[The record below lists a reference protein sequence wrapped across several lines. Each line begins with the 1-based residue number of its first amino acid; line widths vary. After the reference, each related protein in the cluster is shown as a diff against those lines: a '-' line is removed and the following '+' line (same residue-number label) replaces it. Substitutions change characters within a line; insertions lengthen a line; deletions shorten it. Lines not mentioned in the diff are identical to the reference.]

1 MAPRLVHKST
11 PANNRTARS
20 QPYRIANPATVIKVR
35 SQCASKADR
44 YGHLFPDDLD
54 AVADAFDSAADDL
67 RTITRSPRS
76 RLERESSLSWLF
88 KVGLFSVG

>member
-1 MAPRLVHKST
+1 MA
-11 PANNRTARS
+11 AG
-20 QPYRIANPATVIKVR
+20 ANPKEVAARAGHTSV
-35 SQCASKADR
+35 SFTLDR

-88 KVGLFSVG
+88 KVGLTI